1 MEELQTD
8 TLSDYGKS
16 QHQDLDINKDNE
28 NGAANLLNG
37 CEEVD
42 DPLDLMADNCD
53 NVSIASNSDVW
64 KGSDSEDDNFE
75 SKESPAENE
84 SANRENE
91 KESDKTVSINDK
103 QSDVATDGTIAEK
116 ETSNED
122 KNKVVENNTKID
134 DAETKQGVE
143 GNSKVDD
150 ATTKQS
156 AEDSSIIESEEQ
168 IEAEQPEKAS
178 DEVVDKE
185 TTEGVHEAENKEKD
199 ISETENKEKESES
212 NDKVENNTD
221 NVDNSVNEQEKP
233 ADVAATVEALV
244 SSVAESVPTSP
255 KEAAEEITTDKDS
268 VNEVAADKEPVV
280 NGDKDPPT
288 EEPNKD
294 TAEDGPPNRYTSEQ
308 DDECQMDYDAED
320 DDDFD
325 PSLLCPEVS
334 MAVDDNPVVTTNG
347 GVPNETGI
355 DSPLPYEPVFS
366 TFVDDVTGA
375 EISFNLTPEELELK
389 KRLYGPT
396 NPVQFTRIHCTACNV
411 HLGSALEG
419 QNNRFVHPLLKVII
433 CKECYH
439 FYTSGEF
446 EKDEDGSELYCRW
459 CGQGGQ
465 VVCCSKCEFV
475 FCKRCIRTNFGR
487 KKMFEIRD
495 SDNWDCFR
503 CNQSQIITQRIA
515 CYEFFEYVRREMS
528 LAATLP
534 TSEIW
539 SKDYS
544 RCCGAKKRAAENA
557 EETKKAKKRKSET
570 DPDYNPLAEKVVDES
585 NAASTI
591 VANPLAT
598 STPRL
603 QMPTLSKGIV
613 LPKPIKFV
621 PRYTMSK
628 AKDND
633 IEFVRQIPAPHVTV
647 SATTRPTYRT
657 ILPTPGNA
665 ARAGIFLF
673 IPVHTAVQK
682 KSQYSYS

>member
-1 MEELQTD
+1 MVQVSE
-8 TLSDYGKS
+8 K
-16 QHQDLDINKDNE
+16 NK
-28 NGAANLLNG
+28 LNRFLPDSIFQLTFSMDVKKQMILWILWV
-37 CEEVD
+37 CIVETKYHFI
-42 DPLDLMADNCD
+42 LTQQLADNCD

-75 SKESPAENE
+75 SKENPAENE
-84 SANRENE
+84 GANRENE

-308 DDECQMDYDAED
+308 DDGIHI
-320 DDDFD
+320 
-325 PSLLCPEVS
+325 SLCRNNNKCVS
-334 MAVDDNPVVTTNG
+334 FKNVKWIMMLRMMM
-347 GVPNETGI
+347 I
-355 DSPLPYEPVFS
+355 L
-366 TFVDDVTGA
+366 
-375 EISFNLTPEELELK
+375 
-389 KRLYGPT
+389 
-396 NPVQFTRIHCTACNV
+396 IH
-411 HLGSALEG
+411 HY
-419 QNNRFVHPLLKVII
+419 F
-433 CKECYH
+433 
-439 FYTSGEF
+439 
-446 EKDEDGSELYCRW
+446 
-459 CGQGGQ
+459 
-465 VVCCSKCEFV
+465 
-475 FCKRCIRTNFGR
+475 
-487 KKMFEIRD
+487 
-495 SDNWDCFR
+495 
-503 CNQSQIITQRIA
+503 
-515 CYEFFEYVRREMS
+515 
-528 LAATLP
+528 
-534 TSEIW
+534 
-539 SKDYS
+539 
-544 RCCGAKKRAAENA
+544 
-557 EETKKAKKRKSET
+557 
-570 DPDYNPLAEKVVDES
+570 
-585 NAASTI
+585 
-591 VANPLAT
+591 
-598 STPRL
+598 
-603 QMPTLSKGIV
+603 
-613 LPKPIKFV
+613 
-621 PRYTMSK
+621 
-628 AKDND
+628 
-633 IEFVRQIPAPHVTV
+633 
-647 SATTRPTYRT
+647 
-657 ILPTPGNA
+657 
-665 ARAGIFLF
+665 
-673 IPVHTAVQK
+673 VQK
-682 KSQYSYS
+682 CQWLWMIIQQ